1 MASLQ
6 SISAAIEAIPS
17 KKEKL
22 RKTFEDL
29 RSHSACI
36 AAFDLQWKDL
46 EDHLDA
52 IEKAIEKR
60 FKDLESAERQQQQPA
75 AAAAPPAVDS
85 QPPSDLVIYPQL
97 KTFCSKMD
105 GKRLVSFILAHRKD
119 GVDIKDE
126 LDDALRSAPDPA
138 KLVLDSMKGFY
149 PPRKKGGKDAELAAL
164 RRACIL
170 LLERLAAMAPLIKE
184 SERERA
190 KELALEWKEMV
201 YEGDDSLLE
210 GMGFFQLLATFG
222 LVSEFE
228 IDDLLEMLSVI
239 ARRRQTIELCKALGL
254 TNKVP
259 DLIKKLINKSKQLD
273 AVKFIYAFE
282 LVDKFPPIPLLNAYL
297 KEAQRMAQVVRKRG
311 NNSAQS
317 LYEAATKEIT
327 SIRAIIKSV
336 EDHNLQSEYS
346 CEHLE
351 KRIASLEK
359 QKSDKRRYQQSS
371 HQQYTNKRQK
381 PASTTQAASTLDNGS
396 PSLPH
401 SSPQPS
407 GLLSDHVNPYSG
419 SAKLYALAGGSGSGS
434 GPAGLFGLVSG
445 TGAAPVSSA
454 PHAHPGSS
462 GLYGLTGGPGALH
475 DPLYDRPLGSSLY
488 GAHLSYGGNRTPPRS
503 HFHAEALSSS
513 LYDKPMGYGGY
524 PVGLPPSFRPTFY
537 P

>member
-22 RKTFEDL
+22 RKTFDDL

-75 AAAAPPAVDS
+75 AAAAPPSVDS

-170 LLERLAAMAPLIKE
+170 LLERLAAMAPLNKE

-381 PASTTQAASTLDNGS
+381 PASTAQAASTLDNGS
-396 PSLPH
+396 PSLPR

-454 PHAHPGSS
+454 PHSHPGSS
-462 GLYGLTGGPGALH
+462 GLYGLAGGPGALH

>member
-1 MASLQ
+1 MFFFFFFCPYFFINNL
-6 SISAAIEAIPS
+6 
-17 KKEKL
+17 
-22 RKTFEDL
+22 
-29 RSHSACI
+29 
-36 AAFDLQWKDL
+36 
-46 EDHLDA
+46 
-52 IEKAIEKR
+52 
-60 FKDLESAERQQQQPA
+60 
-75 AAAAPPAVDS
+75 
-85 QPPSDLVIYPQL
+85 PQ
-97 KTFCSKMD
+97 
-105 GKRLVSFILAHRKD
+105 
-119 GVDIKDE
+119 
-126 LDDALRSAPDPA
+126 
-138 KLVLDSMKGFY
+138 
-149 PPRKKGGKDAELAAL
+149 
-164 RRACIL
+164 
-170 LLERLAAMAPLIKE
+170 
-184 SERERA
+184 
-190 KELALEWKEMV
+190 
-201 YEGDDSLLE
+201 
-210 GMGFFQLLATFG
+210 
-222 LVSEFE
+222 
-228 IDDLLEMLSVI
+228 
-239 ARRRQTIELCKALGL
+239 
-254 TNKVP
+254 
-259 DLIKKLINKSKQLD
+259 
-273 AVKFIYAFE
+273 
-282 LVDKFPPIPLLNAYL
+282 
-297 KEAQRMAQVVRKRG
+297 
-311 NNSAQS
+311 
-317 LYEAATKEIT
+317 YEAATKEIT

-454 PHAHPGSS
+454 PHSHPGSS
-462 GLYGLTGGPGALH
+462 GLYGLAGGPGALH